1 VIGDLSGMEEL
12 APGAAASPSVA
23 ASAPSDA
30 ALSAV
35 PHPSPLRAI
44 AGVFGPL
51 ALSSVL
57 MIAAEQ
63 TIVVSGVARLA
74 QPEVALAAYGIALS
88 LSIVVEAPVI
98 MLLTTSVALVR
109 DRQSYHAVRR
119 FALAL
124 GGALFLLNLLL
135 YWGPLYDLLIVPLLR
150 LPPAVAEAAHLP
162 LRWMALWPLAISYRK
177 FNQGVLITARRARAI
192 GLGTVMRILT
202 AALVTLAGVRW
213 FRPPGALLAGL
224 ALISAVLVESAL
236 IAWWSR
242 APARQTVL
250 RVEREGPLLTAGAL
264 WSFHA
269 PLIGTAGLRVLL
281 QPLISAGITRLP
293 LAALSL
299 AVWPVAYG
307 ADALA
312 ASPAAA
318 LPELA
323 LTFRRS
329 PAEVR
334 AVARFSVALGLT
346 LTVCLALAL
355 LTPLSHLYFG
365 LLLGVPPAVEAAAR
379 RTLWLLLPIPV
390 LTATQALLRAAL
402 AAGHRTA
409 AVQGAM
415 AANVAVVAA
424 TLTIGTALGLAVGTT
439 LAAIGMTLA
448 LLVENGVLLV
458 ALRRPKLLP

>member
-1 VIGDLSGMEEL
+1 MLKR
-12 APGAAASPSVA
+12 APRAAVA
-23 ASAPSDA
+23 PAAPQAAGDA
-30 ALSAV
+30 APPVV
-35 PHPSPLRAI
+35 PTSSPLRAI

-98 MLLTTSVALVR
+98 MLLTTSVALVH
-109 DRQSYHAVRR
+109 DRQSYQAVRR

-124 GGALFLLNLLL
+124 GGALFVFNLLL
-135 YWGPLYDLLIVPLLR
+135 YWGPLYDAVIVPLLR
-150 LPPAVAEAAHLP
+150 LPPAVAQAAHLP
-162 LRWMALWPLAISYRK
+162 LRWMALWPLAIAFRK

-192 GLGTVMRILT
+192 GMGTVMRILT

-236 IAWWSR
+236 IAWWSHT
-242 APARQTVL
+242 PAQQTVL
-250 RVEREGPLLTAGAL
+250 RVERKGPSLTAGAL
-264 WSFHA
+264 WAFHA

-307 ADALA
+307 AGALA
-312 ASPAAA
+312 TSPAAA

-329 PAEVR
+329 PAELR
-334 AVARFSVALGLT
+334 AVARFSVVLGLM
-346 LTVCLALAL
+346 LTALLALAL
-355 LTPLSHLYFG
+355 LTPLIHLYFG
-365 LLLGVPPAVEAAAR
+365 LLLGVPPAVETAAR
-379 RTLWLLLPIPV
+379 RTLWLLLPIPL

-415 AANVAVVAA
+415 AANVAVVAT
-424 TLTIGTALGLAVGTT
+424 TLAIGTAFGLAMGTT

-448 LLVENGVLLV
+448 LLVENGVLFWASRRL
-458 ALRRPKLLP
+458 LR

>member
-1 VIGDLSGMEEL
+1 MRPSTVSVPPAATDDQFDVPP
-12 APGAAASPSVA
+12 APVRASHFRDIV
-23 ASAPSDA
+23 
-30 ALSAV
+30 
-35 PHPSPLRAI
+35 
-44 AGVFGPL
+44 GVFAPL
-51 ALSSVL
+51 ALSSIL

-74 QPEVALAAYGIALS
+74 EPEVALAGYGIALN

-98 MLLTTSVALVR
+98 MMLTTSVALVR

-124 GGALFLLNLLL
+124 GFGLFLLNLLL
-135 YWGPLYDLLIVPLLR
+135 YWGPLYDWIIVPVLR
-150 LPPAVAEAAHLP
+150 LPPAVAQAAHMP
-162 LRWMALWPLAISYRK
+162 LRWMALWPLAISFRK

-202 AALVTLAGVRW
+202 ASLVTLVGVRW
-213 FRPPGALLAGL
+213 FRPPGALLAGV
-224 ALISAVLVESAL
+224 ALISAVLVESGL

-242 APARQTVL
+242 GPARQTVL
-250 RVEREGPLLTAGAL
+250 GMEREGPPLSTAAL
-264 WSFHA
+264 WAFHA

-299 AVWPVAYG
+299 AAWPVAYG
-307 ADALA
+307 GGALA

-329 PAEVR
+329 PMEVR
-334 AVARFSVALGLT
+334 AVARFAVALGLALTAGLLVT
-346 LTVCLALAL
+346 LV
-355 LTPLSHLYFG
+355 TPVIHLYFG
-365 LLLGVPPAVEAAAR
+365 ALLGVPAAVEAAAR
-379 RTLWLLLPIPV
+379 RTLWLLLPVPL
-390 LTATQALLRAAL
+390 LTAPQALLRASL

-415 AANVAVVAA
+415 AANVTVVALVLA
-424 TLTIGTALGLAVGTT
+424 VGAVLGLAPGTT
-439 LAAIGMTLA
+439 LAALGMTLA
-448 LLVENGVLLV
+448 LLVENGVLFW
-458 ALRRPKLLP
+458 ALRRGSVLQ